1 MTEGVSGTG
10 ISGTSPLKSIGTGSS
25 PADKTVGRD
34 EFLKLLTYQLR
45 SQNPLKPYNNQE
57 FATQLAQ
64 FSQLEQL
71 TSIKSLLEEQVST
84 NLLLTQTISNTALPG
99 MLGKVAKAFTNEVNF
114 DGDNSVDLGFKLPY
128 PASSGKI
135 SIYDATGNLVR
146 TIDLNSTNLKRGEHT
161 AVWDG
166 SNFAGEILPD
176 GKYTFKAEFT
186 DSKGAEF
193 AGDTFI
199 TGEIESVRF
208 KTEGT
213 VLVINGLEIPLQN
226 IADISTRG

>member
-1 MTEGVSGTG
+1 MTAS
-10 ISGTSPLKSIGTGSS
+10 ISGTSPLKPMGATSS

-71 TSIKSLLEEQVST
+71 TDIRTLLEEQVST

-99 MLGKVAKAFTNEVNF
+99 MLGKVAKAYTSEVNF
-114 DGDNSVDLGFKLPY
+114 DGDSPVDLGFQLSY
-128 PASSGKI
+128 PASSGRI
-135 SIYDATGNLVR
+135 SIYDGTGNLVR
-146 TIDLNSTNLKRGEHT
+146 TIDLSSTNLNRGDHT
-161 AVWDG
+161 IVWDG
-166 SNFAGEILPD
+166 NNFAGDATGE

-186 DSKGAEF
+186 DSKGASF

-199 TGEIESVRF
+199 NGEIESVRF